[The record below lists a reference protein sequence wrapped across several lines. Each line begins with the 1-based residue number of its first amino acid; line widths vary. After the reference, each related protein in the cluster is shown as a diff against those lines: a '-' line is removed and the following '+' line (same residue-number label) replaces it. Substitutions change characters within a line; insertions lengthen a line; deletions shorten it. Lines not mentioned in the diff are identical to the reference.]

1 MNKLVII
8 FSGVRKDFSMQAMMM
23 SEGCETDSNNPNQ
36 RSEEEIPGLSCTVLP
51 LTHSLATILTK
62 DVGSTLKGSIPL
74 PLPSSSSSSLATAH
88 CLFSSACPSKEGG
101 EGSRSDRQDKR
112 VGKGPS
118 GNSAHWGHVVQGG
131 PFGWVT

>member
-8 FSGVRKDFSMQAMMM
+8 FSCVRKDFSMQAMMM
-23 SEGCETDSNNPNQ
+23 SEGCERDSNNPNQ

-88 CLFSSACPSKEGG
+88 YLFSSACPSKGQEVTDRIKGLERGPLGIQRTGAMWSKEDHSGG
-101 EGSRSDRQDKR
+101 
-112 VGKGPS
+112 
-118 GNSAHWGHVVQGG
+118 
-131 PFGWVT
+131 